1 MEAKET
7 EVDDQDATEEEEID
21 LAPVH
26 EMLDSF
32 PSRNRRYLIPM
43 LQKVQGVYRYLPD

>member
-7 EVDDQDATEEEEID
+7 EINDPETAGEEEID

-26 EMLDSF
+26 EILGMF
-32 PSRNRRYLIPM
+32 PTQNRRYLIPI
-43 LQKVQGVYRYLPD
+43 LQKSKLC

>member
-7 EVDDQDATEEEEID
+7 EVDDQDATEEEID

-26 EMLDSF
+26 EILDSF

-43 LQKVQGVYRYLPD
+43 

>member
-26 EMLDSF
+26 EILGSF
-32 PSRNRRYLIPM
+32 PS
-43 LQKVQGVYRYLPD
+43 